1 MTMADFRMTA
11 VTGAESGEFMCRAEN
26 AAGRAET
33 MATLRI
39 QEMPRIRLEP
49 AGLVTLMEGS
59 PLSLKCLATGDPQ
72 PSVSWR
78 KMGR

>member
-1 MTMADFRMTA
+1 MTA
-11 VTGAESGEFMCRAEN
+11 VTGVESGEFLCRAEN
-26 AAGRAET
+26 VAGKVEAT
-33 MATLRI
+33 ATLRI

-49 AGLVTLMEGS
+49 AGLITLMEGS

-72 PSVSWR
+72 PTVSWR